1 MKKTQTRCRAVLLAA
16 PIALAIA
23 QTFAAEPD
31 ATRTQA
37 PTVEVIGTTPLPG
50 LGVSRDS
57 VPGNVQTATDVD
69 LAKRAISLPS
79 FLDRTLDSVNIN
91 QAQGNPYQPD
101 VNFRGFTASPV
112 LGPPPGISVF
122 PDGVRINEPFGDSV
136 NWDLLPKSAISN
148 ITLIPGS
155 NPVFGLNTLG
165 GSLAVETKNGFDFP
179 GFTAQA
185 YGGSFGRR
193 AIEGEFGGHGDRLG
207 YFVTGNL
214 FDE

>member
-1 MKKTQTRCRAVLLAA
+1 MGKHQVRCTALLVAASAAVAA
-16 PIALAIA
+16 NLV
-23 QTFAAEPD
+23 QAADP
-31 ATRTQA
+31 AVMQA
-37 PTVEVIGTTPLPG
+37 PTVEVSGTTPLPG

-112 LGPPPGISVF
+112 LGTPPGISVF
-122 PDGVRINEPFGDSV
+122 QDGVRIDEPFGDSV

-155 NPVFGLNTLG
+155 NPVFGLNTLSG
-165 GSLAVETKNGFDFP
+165 ALAIDPTNGFAFP
-179 GFTAQA
+179 GFT
-185 YGGSFGRR
+185 
-193 AIEGEFGGHGDRLG
+193 GEA
-207 YFVTGNL
+207 
-214 FDE
+214 